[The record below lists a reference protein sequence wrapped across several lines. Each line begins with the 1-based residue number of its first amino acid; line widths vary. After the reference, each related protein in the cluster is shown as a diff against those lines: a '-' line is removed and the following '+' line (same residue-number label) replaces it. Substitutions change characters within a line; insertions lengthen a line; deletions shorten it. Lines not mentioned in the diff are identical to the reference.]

1 MAKKRRKLS
10 PELEKNI
17 SLAKKQIELITA
29 IIHDIDE
36 DDIQEEYKSAFL
48 PVMSTYM
55 SLDQMYKEVGFN
67 DDTSNLYQLYLSNLD
82 KFKNMTEE
90 EIFNE
95 RKNKYLKIGRNKGFI
110 DNTNELSSLKPEK
123 NKLSQ
128 ILIEKKIVSVSLVL
142 ALIAL
147 LLFITL

>member
-1 MAKKRRKLS
+1 MAKRRRKLS

-55 SLDQMYKEVGFN
+55 SLDQMYKDVGFN
-67 DDTSNLYQLYLSNLD
+67 EDTSKLYQMYLTNLD
-82 KFKNMTEE
+82 KFKSE
-90 EIFNE
+90 
-95 RKNKYLKIGRNKGFI
+95 Y
-110 DNTNELSSLKPEK
+110 EL
-123 NKLSQ
+123 
-128 ILIEKKIVSVSLVL
+128 
-142 ALIAL
+142 
-147 LLFITL
+147 

>member
-1 MAKKRRKLS
+1 MDVKNSMAKRRRKLN

-36 DDIQEEYKSAFL
+36 EDILEEYKSAFL

-67 DDTSNLYQLYLSNLD
+67 EETTNLYKLYLSNLE
-82 KFKNMTEE
+82 KFKSEYE
-90 EIFNE
+90 
-95 RKNKYLKIGRNKGFI
+95 
-110 DNTNELSSLKPEK
+110 
-123 NKLSQ
+123 
-128 ILIEKKIVSVSLVL
+128 V
-142 ALIAL
+142 
-147 LLFITL
+147 

>member
-1 MAKKRRKLS
+1 MDVKNSMAKRRRKLS

-36 DDIQEEYKSAFL
+36 EDILEEYKSAFL

-67 DDTSNLYQLYLSNLD
+67 EETTNLYNLYLSNLE
-82 KFKNMTEE
+82 KFKSEYE
-90 EIFNE
+90 
-95 RKNKYLKIGRNKGFI
+95 
-110 DNTNELSSLKPEK
+110 
-123 NKLSQ
+123 
-128 ILIEKKIVSVSLVL
+128 V
-142 ALIAL
+142 
-147 LLFITL
+147 

>member
-67 DDTSNLYQLYLSNLD
+67 EQTANLYELYLTNLE
-82 KFKNMTEE
+82 KFKNE
-90 EIFNE
+90 
-95 RKNKYLKIGRNKGFI
+95 Y
-110 DNTNELSSLKPEK
+110 EL
-123 NKLSQ
+123 
-128 ILIEKKIVSVSLVL
+128 
-142 ALIAL
+142 
-147 LLFITL
+147 

>member
-1 MAKKRRKLS
+1 MDVKNSMAKRRRKLS

-36 DDIQEEYKSAFL
+36 EDILEEYKSAFL

-67 DDTSNLYQLYLSNLD
+67 DETNNLYKLYLSNLE
-82 KFKNMTEE
+82 KFKSE
-90 EIFNE
+90 
-95 RKNKYLKIGRNKGFI
+95 Y
-110 DNTNELSSLKPEK
+110 EL
-123 NKLSQ
+123 
-128 ILIEKKIVSVSLVL
+128 
-142 ALIAL
+142 
-147 LLFITL
+147 

>member
-36 DDIQEEYKSAFL
+36 EDIQEEYKSAFL

-55 SLDQMYKEVGFN
+55 SLDQMYKELGFN
-67 DDTSNLYQLYLSNLD
+67 EDTNKLYNLYLSNL
-82 KFKNMTEE
+82 
-90 EIFNE
+90 EIFKSE
-95 RKNKYLKIGRNKGFI
+95 YEI
-110 DNTNELSSLKPEK
+110 
-123 NKLSQ
+123 
-128 ILIEKKIVSVSLVL
+128 
-142 ALIAL
+142 
-147 LLFITL
+147 

>member
-1 MAKKRRKLS
+1 MDLKNSMAKRRRKLS

-36 DDIQEEYKSAFL
+36 EDILEEYKSAFL

-67 DDTSNLYQLYLSNLD
+67 EETTNLYNLYLSNLE
-82 KFKNMTEE
+82 KFKDEYE
-90 EIFNE
+90 
-95 RKNKYLKIGRNKGFI
+95 
-110 DNTNELSSLKPEK
+110 
-123 NKLSQ
+123 
-128 ILIEKKIVSVSLVL
+128 V
-142 ALIAL
+142 
-147 LLFITL
+147 

>member
-1 MAKKRRKLS
+1 MDVKNLMAKRRRKLS

-36 DDIQEEYKSAFL
+36 EDILEEYKSAFL

-67 DDTSNLYQLYLSNLD
+67 EETTSLYKLYLSNLE
-82 KFKNMTEE
+82 KFKSEY
-90 EIFNE
+90 EI
-95 RKNKYLKIGRNKGFI
+95 
-110 DNTNELSSLKPEK
+110 
-123 NKLSQ
+123 
-128 ILIEKKIVSVSLVL
+128 
-142 ALIAL
+142 
-147 LLFITL
+147 

>member
-1 MAKKRRKLS
+1 MAKRRRKLS

-36 DDIQEEYKSAFL
+36 EDILEEYKSAFL

-67 DDTSNLYQLYLSNLD
+67 EETTNLYKLYLSNLE
-82 KFKNMTEE
+82 KFKSEY
-90 EIFNE
+90 EI
-95 RKNKYLKIGRNKGFI
+95 
-110 DNTNELSSLKPEK
+110 
-123 NKLSQ
+123 
-128 ILIEKKIVSVSLVL
+128 
-142 ALIAL
+142 
-147 LLFITL
+147 

>member
-55 SLDQMYKEVGFN
+55 SLDQMYKDVGFN
-67 DDTSNLYQLYLSNLD
+67 EDTSKLYQMYLTNLD
-82 KFKNMTEE
+82 KFKSE
-90 EIFNE
+90 
-95 RKNKYLKIGRNKGFI
+95 Y
-110 DNTNELSSLKPEK
+110 EL
-123 NKLSQ
+123 
-128 ILIEKKIVSVSLVL
+128 
-142 ALIAL
+142 
-147 LLFITL
+147 

>member
-1 MAKKRRKLS
+1 MDELYSMAKRRRKLS

-48 PVMSTYM
+48 PVMSTYL

-67 DDTSNLYQLYLSNLD
+67 DDTTKLHELYLTNLT
-82 KFKNMTEE
+82 KFKNE
-90 EIFNE
+90 
-95 RKNKYLKIGRNKGFI
+95 Y
-110 DNTNELSSLKPEK
+110 EL
-123 NKLSQ
+123 
-128 ILIEKKIVSVSLVL
+128 
-142 ALIAL
+142 
-147 LLFITL
+147 